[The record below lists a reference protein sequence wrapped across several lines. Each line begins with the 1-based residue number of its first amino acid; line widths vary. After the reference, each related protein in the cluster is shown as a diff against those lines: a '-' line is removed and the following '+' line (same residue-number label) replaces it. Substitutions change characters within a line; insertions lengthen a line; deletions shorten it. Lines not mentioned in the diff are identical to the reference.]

1 MQPARQDTRAA
12 QRRRRGT
19 QKAVRMRPRRLVLM
33 LIPVL
38 LAAACGG
45 SSHKSTAGTSP
56 SAGGSTGGGA
66 AASGSLTIGTAGFTE
81 SNILGYMFADLLQ
94 KAGFS
99 TKVTQVES
107 TEIFESSLEKGQI
120 DVVPEYV
127 ATYADFLNNEI
138 NGASA
143 KSVSSPSLA
152 QSLAALKT
160 LATKKGLAVLT
171 PTNAVDQNAFAVSKG
186 YASQHHLTTLS
197 DLGKSGLSVT
207 IAAGPECVTR
217 PFCAP
222 GLEKTYGIKVKGVDK
237 LGVDTI
243 QAKKAVQ
250 DGKDQL
256 VLVLTTDGTLADFNL
271 VALTDDKHLQNA
283 DYLVPVVNAKSL
295 AAHPQIETAL
305 DKLSS
310 VLTTSDLA
318 QLNKKV
324 DVERQTAADV
334 AKAYLTSKGL
344 I

>member
-1 MQPARQDTRAA
+1 
-12 QRRRRGT
+12 
-19 QKAVRMRPRRLVLM
+19 
-33 LIPVL
+33 
-38 LAAACGG
+38 
-45 SSHKSTAGTSP
+45 
-56 SAGGSTGGGA
+56 
-66 AASGSLTIGTAGFTE
+66 
-81 SNILGYMFADLLQ
+81 
-94 KAGFS
+94 
-99 TKVTQVES
+99 
-107 TEIFESSLEKGQI
+107 
-120 DVVPEYV
+120 
-127 ATYADFLNNEI
+127 
-138 NGASA
+138 
-143 KSVSSPSLA
+143 
-152 QSLAALKT
+152 
-160 LATKKGLAVLT
+160 
-171 PTNAVDQNAFAVSKG
+171 
-186 YASQHHLTTLS
+186 
-197 DLGKSGLSVT
+197 
-207 IAAGPECVTR
+207 
-217 PFCAP
+217 
-222 GLEKTYGIKVKGVDK
+222 LEKTYGIKVKGVDK